1 MISLIL
7 NTLRDLLL
15 PRRDLLLENLALRQQ
30 ILVLRRDNPK
40 PPFSLLDRAFW
51 VLLYRKWENWRR
63 PLALVKPETVIAW
76 HRLGWRLWWRWKSRP
91 KEVGRPRIPY
101 EVIELIKRM
110 SRENPTWGAPRIHGE
125 LMKLGYWVSEST
137 VARYM
142 IKRRGR
148 PTQNWKTFIRNHLNE
163 TAAMDFLTVPTVLFR
178 NLYVFVIISL
188 DRRRI
193 VHFNVT
199 YNPTAEWT
207 ARQIIQ
213 AFPFETAPRFIIR
226 DRDKIYGEV
235 VQDAITSLGME
246 PLVISARSPW
256 QNGYCE
262 RVVGTIKRECLNHMI
277 LLGRKHT
284 FRVLK
289 RYFEYYHEARTHLGL
304 EKDTPDPRKVEP
316 PCLGPVKRRPMVGG
330 LHSRY
335 YRRAA

>member
-1 MISLIL
+1 
-7 NTLRDLLL
+7 
-15 PRRDLLLENLALRQQ
+15 LLENLALRQQ
-30 ILVLRRDNPK
+30 ILVLRRDNPR

-51 VLLYRKWENWRR
+51 VVLYRKWENWRR

-76 HRLGWRLWWRWKSRP
+76 HRQGWRLWWRWKSRP
-91 KEVGRPRIPY
+91 KEVGRPRIPH
-101 EVIELIKRM
+101 EVIELIRRM
-110 SRENPTWGAPRIHGE
+110 SRENPTWGAPRINGE

-142 IKRRGR
+142 INRRGR
-148 PTQNWKTFIRNHLNE
+148 PTQNWKTFIRNHLSE
-163 TAAMDFLTVPTVLFR
+163 TAA
-178 NLYVFVIISL
+178 
-188 DRRRI
+188 
-193 VHFNVT
+193 
-199 YNPTAEWT
+199 
-207 ARQIIQ
+207 
-213 AFPFETAPRFIIR
+213 RFIIL
-226 DRDKIYGEV
+226 DRDKIYGEA
-235 VQDAITSLGME
+235 VQEAITNLGVE
-246 PLVISARSPW
+246 ALVISARSPW

-262 RVVGTIKRECLNHMI
+262 RMVGTIKRESLNHMI

-304 EKDTPDPRKVEP
+304 EKDTPVPRKVEP